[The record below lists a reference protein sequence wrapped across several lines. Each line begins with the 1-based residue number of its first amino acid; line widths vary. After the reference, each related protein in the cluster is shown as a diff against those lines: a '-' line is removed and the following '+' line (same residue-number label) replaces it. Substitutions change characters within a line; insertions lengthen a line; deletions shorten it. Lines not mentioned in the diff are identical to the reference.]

1 MMEDMYW
8 RFLGALVLV
17 IVLIFSLAW
26 VAKRLGFGGRIA
38 AGRGKRRLLIE
49 EVLSLDG
56 KRRLV
61 LLKRDGVEHLL
72 LLGLNDDIVVE
83 SGIVPPVAVGS
94 AEAPVSP
101 EKKPLNFAA
110 LLSGLR
116 P

>member
-17 IVLIFSLAW
+17 VALIFALAW
-26 VAKRLGFGGRIA
+26 IAKRLGFGGRLA
-38 AGRGKRRLLIE
+38 AGRGKRRLGIE
-49 EVLSLDG
+49 EVLSLDS

-72 LLGLNDDIVVE
+72 LLGLNDDVVVE
-83 SGIVPPVAVGS
+83 TGIIPPADQPADKPAISFATLLPGS
-94 AEAPVSP
+94 
-101 EKKPLNFAA
+101 
-110 LLSGLR
+110 R

>member
-17 IVLIFSLAW
+17 IALIFALAW
-26 VAKRLGFGGRIA
+26 IAKRLGFGGRINTS
-38 AGRGKRRLLIE
+38 RGKRRLAIQ
-49 EVLSLDG
+49 EVLSLDS

-72 LLGLNDDIVVE
+72 LLGLNDDLVVE
-83 SGIVPPVAVGS
+83 TGIVTERIEGTAVA
-94 AEAPVSP
+94 AQP
-101 EKKPLNFAA
+101 EKAPFSFAS
-110 LLSGLR
+110 LLPGSR

>member
-17 IVLIFSLAW
+17 IALIFVLAW
-26 VAKRLGFGGRIA
+26 IAKRLGFGGRIA
-38 AGRGKRRLLIE
+38 AGRGKRRLMIQ

-72 LLGLNDDIVVE
+72 LLGLNDDLVIE
-83 SGIVPPVAVGS
+83 TGIVPPVAEGS
-94 AEAPVSP
+94 AVVPASP
-101 EKKPLNFAA
+101 ERKPLNFAA

-116 P
+116 S

>member
-17 IVLIFSLAW
+17 VALIFALAW
-26 VAKRLGFGGRIA
+26 VAKRLGFGGRLA
-38 AGRGKRRLLIE
+38 TARGKRRLGIQ
-49 EVLSLDG
+49 EVLSLDN

-72 LLGLNDDIVVE
+72 LLGLNDDVVVE
-83 SGIVPPVAVGS
+83 TGIIPPADQPAEPVGGSGRAAG
-94 AEAPVSP
+94 
-101 EKKPLNFAA
+101 FAN
-110 LLSGLR
+110 LLSGSR